1 MSINSIIVTIET
13 ANFRFMKD
21 QSIVKTFKT
30 GLELKIAGD
39 YQKKIAALM
48 ETTTADIEAAKAKI
62 TNAAALGLSPEA
74 LQKKEKALET
84 LQKKEKALEEEA
96 AAVAALLANCKAAD
110 AKKGRELYNKVAKTD
125 GLMVDYLVKWFTGGY
140 FVAERHEEIG
150 NLSRRIA
157 TLRRVAKYAA
167 DPMALR
173 NTEEYQKAREL
184 IKRDFTRLD
193 NADKDGKSY
202 FRRYTAD
209 LKAHEVDYITDL
221 MGGVE
226 PAKDSKT
233 GVMFLRPYSNK
244 KIARILFALQFMKLQ
259 GIKINAETADDL
271 RKLDY

>member
-1 MSINSIIVTIET
+1 MSINSIIVTIDS

-21 QSIVKTFKT
+21 QNIVKTFKT

-62 TNAAALGLSPEA
+62 ANAAALGLSPEA
-74 LQKKEKALET
+74 LQKKEKVLES
-84 LQKKEKALEEEA
+84 LQKKEKVLEEEA

-110 AKKGRELYNKVAKTD
+110 AKKARELYNKVAKTD

-167 DPMALR
+167 DPVALR

-184 IKRDFTRLD
+184 VKRDFTRLD

-202 FRRYTAD
+202 FRRYQAD
-209 LKAHEVDYITDL
+209 LKAHEIDYITDL

-226 PAKDSKT
+226 PSKDSKT
-233 GVMFLRPYSNK
+233 GVMFLRPYSNR